1 MKERSRSMEI
11 DVDREQLVRLLS
23 DLVAIESINPSMKGA
38 QNGETIIGNYILEY
52 LKGLGLEVE
61 RQEALPGR
69 SNVLGRL
76 PGRNPKRRLLFEAHL
91 DTMPVEGMA
100 IDPFRPK
107 IEDGRL
113 YGRGACDTKASIAA
127 MLHALK
133 IAKEQGRPPGD
144 LYFLGSVDEEY
155 TFKGILHFL
164 EGGFRAQGAIV
175 GEPTE
180 LDLVIAHKGIV
191 RWRIEVTGKA
201 AHTSKPKEGINAIV
215 KMARLIC
222 RIEERIQPLLASQ
235 GHPLV
240 GSPTLSIGKI
250 QGGIQINIVPDRC
263 VIELDRR
270 LNPGEDSHSVL
281 ESFEQILD
289 EMRSEDPDLRAVM
302 EEPFLVDYPLETRE
316 TEEVVGL
323 AKAAISGAGRQVK
336 VKGVPYGTDGSKT
349 ARAGIP
355 TVVFGPGSID
365 QAHTA
370 NEYVEIDQVVK
381 AAEIY
386 ARMMLAP

>member
-1 MKERSRSMEI
+1 MEI
-11 DVDREQLVRLLS
+11 GVDREELVQLLS

-38 QNGETIIGNYILEY
+38 KNGEAIIGNYIFEY
-52 LKGLGLEVE
+52 LKSLGLEVE

-69 SNVLGRL
+69 SNIFGRL
-76 PGRNPKRRLLFEAHL
+76 PGADLKRRLLFEGHL
-91 DTMPVEGMA
+91 DTMPVEGME
-100 IDPFRPK
+100 IDPFHAK
-107 IEDGRL
+107 IVEGRL
-113 YGRGACDTKASIAA
+113 YGRGSCDVKASLAA
-127 MLHALK
+127 MLLALK
-133 IAKEQGRPPGD
+133 IAKEQGRPKAD

-164 EGGFRAQGAIV
+164 QGGFWAQGAVV

-180 LDLVIAHKGIV
+180 LDVVIAHKGMV
-191 RWRIEVTGKA
+191 RWRIVVTGKA
-201 AHTSKPKEGINAIV
+201 AHTSKPKEGINAIT
-215 KMARLIC
+215 KMARIIG
-222 RIEERIQPLLASQ
+222 RIEDEMQPLLALRS
-235 GHPLV
+235 HPLV
-240 GSPTLSIGKI
+240 GPPTLSIGKI

-270 LNPGEDSHSVL
+270 LIPGEDAQSVL
-281 ESFEQILD
+281 ETFEQLLD
-289 EMRSEDPDLRAVM
+289 QMRAQDPQLRVAM
-302 EEPFLVDYPLETRE
+302 EEPFLVDHPLETKE

-323 AKAAISGAGRQVK
+323 AKSAVSAVRGQAK

-355 TVVFGPGSID
+355 TIVLGPGNID

-381 AAEIY
+381 ATEIY
-386 ARMMLAP
+386 ARMMLAF